1 MHNHSLIV
9 TYALPYANG
18 SLHLGH
24 MLGMIQT
31 DIWVRFQKMRDQ
43 RCYFFCGDDAHGTP
57 IMLRAQNEGVTPEAL
72 IARIYTEHTQDLA
85 DFNIGFDNFYTTHSP
100 ENQALA
106 SEIYQRLD
114 ANKHIATR
122 TIAQAFD
129 PEKNMF
135 LPDRFIKGT
144 CPKCKTPD
152 QYGDNCEACGA
163 TYSPNDLINPVSALS
178 GATPI
183 QKETEHYFFKL
194 PDFKELL
201 EKWTTAGHL
210 QKEVSNKLKEW
221 FEAGLQDWD
230 ITRDAPYFGFTIPG
244 HDDKYFYVWLDAPIG
259 YFSSMKNYAQKNPEF
274 DFNAVIKPDSTTE
287 LYHFIGKDIIY
298 FHALFWPA
306 MLAGS
311 GHRTPTAIF
320 AHGFMTVNGQKMSK
334 SRGTF
339 ITARRYLE
347 LLDPEYLRYYAAAKL
362 GSGLDD
368 LDFNLEDF
376 TARINS
382 DLIGKFVNIA
392 SRCASFLRKNY
403 NNTLANALDNPAL
416 IDKMAFKS
424 DEIAALYE
432 SREYS
437 KAMREIMNLADEAN
451 GYIAQ
456 AAPWSAIKD
465 PANAERVHQICTT
478 AINAFR
484 LLALYLQPVMPKLV
498 EKAAAFLN
506 EPLTHWSQTKTVL
519 LSHPIN
525 DYEPLLHRIDFNEVR
540 TMITPDAPAVELPA
554 LIPPLAEEITIDDFM
569 KVDLRIARIAQ
580 AEAVP
585 EADKLVKLQLD
596 LGKGGTRQVFAGIKS
611 AYNPEDLVGKLTV
624 MVANLKPRQMRF
636 GMSEGMVLAASGEA
650 SGIYILEPHAGA
662 EPGMRVK

>member
-1 MHNHSLIV
+1 MPRQLVV

-24 MLGMIQT
+24 LLGMIQT
-31 DIWVRFQKMRDQ
+31 DIWVRFQRMRGHD
-43 RCYFFCGDDAHGTP
+43 CHFFCGDDAHGTP
-57 IMLRAQNEGVTPEAL
+57 IMLRAQKEGITPEAL
-72 IARIYTEHTQDLA
+72 IAAMQSEHQQDLQ
-85 DFNIGFDNFYTTHSP
+85 DFHISFDNYYTTHSP
-100 ENQALA
+100 ENEALA
-106 SEIYQRLD
+106 GEFFQKLS
-114 ANKHIATR
+114 ANGHISSK
-122 TIAQAFD
+122 TIKQAFD
-129 PEKNMF
+129 AEKQMF

-163 TYSPNDLINPVSALS
+163 TYSPMDLINPISALS

-183 QKETEHYFFKL
+183 EKETEHFFFKL
-194 PDFKELL
+194 PDFRDLL
-201 EKWTTAGHL
+201 ENWTQAGHL

-244 HDDKYFYVWLDAPIG
+244 HPDKYFYVWLDAPIG
-259 YFSSMKNYAQKNPEF
+259 YFSSMQHYAKTHPEF
-274 DFNAVIKPDSTTE
+274 NFEQVIAPNSQAE

-311 GHRTPTAIF
+311 AHRTPTAIF

-347 LLDPEYLRYYAAAKL
+347 LLSPEYLRYYAAAKL
-362 GSGLDD
+362 GNALDD
-368 LDFNLEDF
+368 IDFNLEDF
-376 TARINS
+376 ALRLNS

-392 SRCASFLRKNY
+392 SRCASFLRKNHE
-403 NNTLANALDNPAL
+403 NQLSNTLDNPEL
-416 IDKMAFKS
+416 IQKMAS
-424 DEIAALYE
+424 QSENIAKLYE
-432 SREYS
+432 EREYS
-437 KAMREIMNLADEAN
+437 KAMREIMALADEAN

-456 AAPWSAIKD
+456 AAPWTLAKD
-465 PANAERVHQICTT
+465 PAEADKVQRICTT

-484 LLALYLQPVMPKLV
+484 LLTLYLQPVLPELAS
-498 EKAAAFLN
+498 KASVFLN
-506 EPLTHWSQTKTVL
+506 EPLIDWEQTQTVL
-519 LSHPIN
+519 LSHQIN
-525 DYEPLLHRIDFNEVR
+525 HYEPLLQRIDLKEVSS
-540 TMITPDAPAVELPA
+540 MINPDPIPVIVPA
-554 LIPPLAEEITIDDFM
+554 LSPPLSEEISIDDFM
-569 KVDLRIARIAQ
+569 KVDLRIALIAE
-580 AEAVP
+580 AKAVP
-585 EADKLVKLQLD
+585 EADKLVCLTLD
-596 LGKGGTRQVFAGIKS
+596 LGQGITRQVFAGIKS
-611 AYNPEDLVGKLTV
+611 AYAPENLVGKLTV

-650 SGIYILEPHAGA
+650 SGIYILEPHEGA
-662 EPGMRVK
+662 APGMRVK